1 MAKGSQQT
9 PIGRRRCWSYMTKIL
24 EEIIDKM
31 FQKTVENTLEIKE
44 KKELENVITKPQ
56 WMGLLR

>member
-1 MAKGSQQT
+1 
-9 PIGRRRCWSYMTKIL
+9 MTRIL
-24 EEIIDKM
+24 EEVINKM
-31 FQKTVENTLEIKE
+31 FQKSVENTLQIKE

>member
-1 MAKGSQQT
+1 
-9 PIGRRRCWSYMTKIL
+9 MTKIL